1 MIATEFRNIMEIIME
16 EMLSV
21 ELKNLIS
28 IFSSDPNNENFYQVP
43 NYQRPYSWNK
53 ENISEL
59 LDDLFTAYV
68 NSRAEEYFCGSIVL
82 VENKNDERNDII
94 DGQQRFTTFTIFIC
108 FIKSLY
114 FNQLSNKNKDI
125 INEAIHDRYENSK
138 FRLRFRTD
146 DKNENDYEQSIVL
159 KDGIQFDESIKENQI
174 EKKIKNNRYLQ
185 NAYFIKYFFEN
196 LSSRPENLDIND
208 FVDFLMNKVVFT
220 VIKSKDTSNA
230 IRIFNVLN
238 DRGMPLSPIDIL
250 KSNLMTSL
258 NIEDRKTFKAKWDS
272 INEKVNHRFD
282 FEDML
287 QSYLYY
293 KIASNPQRRI
303 DEELLEIYKKEK
315 VDSLSAINEISK
327 FADSYLDIMEAADK
341 YIYILKYLRH
351 SIYWTTILSTASFL
365 NYSDFE
371 QLKKY
376 LVAYYFQNWIAGAT
390 IARIKQTSL
399 NIISEIKKKSPV
411 EKIKDLLK
419 ANLDKYK
426 TTQDYRANLESENVY
441 HFNWCKSVLFV
452 CEYFSTD
459 NDNFNFLPLDKNIWI
474 EHILPETVNSDSPWR
489 KDFTQE
495 EIDELTHCIGNL
507 TPLSLRKNI
516 QAQNYSF
523 EKRKEAYGKKD
534 NIATSFYITQQV
546 LAEDSWTPGKV
557 RMRKADVVSKLSKI
571 FELQ

>member
-1 MIATEFRNIMEIIME
+1 MNME
-16 EMLSV
+16 EKLSV

-82 VENKNDERNDII
+82 VENKTDERNDII

-114 FNQLSNKNKDI
+114 FNQLSHKNKDVI
-125 INEAIHDRYENSK
+125 SEAIHDRYEDSK

-159 KDGIQFDESIKENQI
+159 KDGIQFDDSIKENQI

-258 NIEDRKTFKAKWDS
+258 DVEDRKTFKAKWDC

-293 KIASNPQRRI
+293 KIASNPQKRI

-315 VDSLSAINEISK
+315 VDSLSAINEISR
-327 FADSYLDIMEAADK
+327 FSDSYLEVMESADK

-351 SIYWTTILSTASFL
+351 TIYWTTILSAAKYL

-371 QLKKY
+371 QLKKN
-376 LVAYYFQNWIAGAT
+376 LAAYYFQNWLAGAT
-390 IARIKQTSL
+390 IARIKQTSF
-399 NIISEIKKKSPV
+399 NIISEIKKKSSV
-411 EKIKDLLK
+411 KKIRDLLK
-419 ANLDKYK
+419 NNLEKYK
-426 TTQDYRANLESENVY
+426 TTQDYRTNLESENVY

-452 CEYFSTD
+452 YEYFSTD
-459 NDNFNFLPLDKNIWI
+459 NDNANFLPLDKNIWI

-489 KDFTQE
+489 KDFSQE

-523 EKRKEAYGKKD
+523 DKKKEAYGKKD
-534 NIATSFYITQQV
+534 NIATSFYMTQQI
-546 LAEDSWTPGKV
+546 LAETTWTPEKI
-557 RMRKADVVSKLSKI
+557 RLRKAAVVSKLNEV

>member
-411 EKIKDLLK
+411 EKIK
-419 ANLDKYK
+419 N
-426 TTQDYRANLESENVY
+426 
-441 HFNWCKSVLFV
+441 
-452 CEYFSTD
+452 
-459 NDNFNFLPLDKNIWI
+459 
-474 EHILPETVNSDSPWR
+474 
-489 KDFTQE
+489 
-495 EIDELTHCIGNL
+495 
-507 TPLSLRKNI
+507 
-516 QAQNYSF
+516 
-523 EKRKEAYGKKD
+523 
-534 NIATSFYITQQV
+534 
-546 LAEDSWTPGKV
+546 
-557 RMRKADVVSKLSKI
+557 
-571 FELQ
+571 

>member
-1 MIATEFRNIMEIIME
+1 ME
-16 EMLSV
+16 EKLLV

-59 LDDLFTAYV
+59 LDDLFTAYE
-68 NSRAEEYFCGSIVL
+68 NSRTEEYFCGSIVL
-82 VENKNDERNDII
+82 VENKSDGRNDII

-108 FIKSLY
+108 FIKSLF
-114 FNQLSNKNKDI
+114 FNQLTNKNKDI
-125 INEAIHDRYENSK
+125 INEAIHDRYEDSK

-159 KDGIQFDESIKENQI
+159 KDGIQFDDSIKENQI
-174 EKKIKNNRYLQ
+174 EKKVKNNRYLQ
-185 NAYFIKYFFEN
+185 NAYYIKYFFEN
-196 LSSRPENLDIND
+196 LISRPENLDIND
-208 FVDFLMNKVVFT
+208 FVDFLMNQVVFT

-258 NIEDRKTFKAKWDS
+258 DVEDRKTFKAKWDS

-293 KIASNPQRRI
+293 KIASNPRKRI
-303 DEELLEIYKKEK
+303 DEELLDIYKKEN
-315 VDSLSAINEISK
+315 VDSLSAINEISR
-327 FADSYLDIMEAADK
+327 FSDSYLEVMESADK

-351 SIYWTTILSTASFL
+351 TIYWTTILSAAKYL

-371 QLKKY
+371 QLKKN
-376 LVAYYFQNWIAGAT
+376 LAAYYFQNWLAGAT
-390 IARIKQTSL
+390 IARIKQTSF
-399 NIISEIKKKSPV
+399 NIISEIKKKSSV
-411 EKIKDLLK
+411 KKIRDLLK
-419 ANLDKYK
+419 NNLEKYK
-426 TTQDYRANLESENVY
+426 TTQDYRTNLESENVY

-452 CEYFSTD
+452 YEYFSTD
-459 NDNFNFLPLDKNIWI
+459 NDNANFLPLDKNIWI

-489 KDFTQE
+489 KDFSQE

-523 EKRKEAYGKKD
+523 DKKKEAYGKKD
-534 NIATSFYITQQV
+534 NIATSFYTTQQI
-546 LAEDSWTPGKV
+546 LAETTWTPEKI
-557 RMRKADVVSKLSKI
+557 RLRKAAVVSKLNEV

>member
-1 MIATEFRNIMEIIME
+1 ME
-16 EMLSV
+16 EKLSV

-68 NSRAEEYFCGSIVL
+68 NSREEEYFCGSIVL

-159 KDGIQFDESIKENQI
+159 KDRIQFDESIKENQI

-185 NAYFIKYFFEN
+185 NAYFIKCFFEN

-238 DRGMPLSPIDIL
+238 DRGMPLSSIDIL

-293 KIASNPQRRI
+293 KIASNPHKRI

-351 SIYWTTILSTASFL
+351 SIYWTTILSTARFL

-371 QLKKY
+371 QLKKI
-376 LVAYYFQNWIAGAT
+376 LAAYYFQNWIAGAT

-411 EKIKDLLK
+411 EKIRNLLK
-419 ANLDKYK
+419 SNLEKYK
-426 TTQDYRANLESENVY
+426 TTQDYRSNLESENVY

-523 EKRKEAYGKKD
+523 EKKKEAYGKKD

-546 LAEDSWTPGKV
+546 LAEESWTPDKV
-557 RMRKADVVSKLSKI
+557 RMRKSAVVSKLSKI
-571 FELQ
+571 FEL

>member
-1 MIATEFRNIMEIIME
+1 ME
-16 EMLSV
+16 EKLLV

-108 FIKSLY
+108 FIKSLF
-114 FNQLSNKNKDI
+114 FNQLTNKNKDI
-125 INEAIHDRYENSK
+125 INEAIHDRYEDSK

-159 KDGIQFDESIKENQI
+159 KDGIQFDDSIKENQI
-174 EKKIKNNRYLQ
+174 EKKVKNNRYLQ
-185 NAYFIKYFFEN
+185 NAYYIKYFFEN
-196 LSSRPENLDIND
+196 LISRPENLDIND
-208 FVDFLMNKVVFT
+208 FVDFLMNQVVFT

-258 NIEDRKTFKAKWDS
+258 DVEDRKTFKAKWDS

-293 KIASNPQRRI
+293 KIASNPRKRI
-303 DEELLEIYKKEK
+303 DEELLDIYKKEN
-315 VDSLSAINEISK
+315 VDSLSAINEISR
-327 FADSYLDIMEAADK
+327 FSDSYLEVMESADK

-351 SIYWTTILSTASFL
+351 TIYWTTILSAAKYL

-371 QLKKY
+371 QLKKN
-376 LVAYYFQNWIAGAT
+376 LAAYYFQNWLAGAT
-390 IARIKQTSL
+390 IARIKQTSF
-399 NIISEIKKKSPV
+399 NIISEIKKKSSV
-411 EKIKDLLK
+411 KKIRDLLK
-419 ANLDKYK
+419 NNLEKYK
-426 TTQDYRANLESENVY
+426 TTQDYRTNLESENVY

-452 CEYFSTD
+452 YEYFSTD
-459 NDNFNFLPLDKNIWI
+459 NDNANFLPLDKNIWI

-489 KDFTQE
+489 KDFSQE

-523 EKRKEAYGKKD
+523 DKKKEAYGKKD
-534 NIATSFYITQQV
+534 NIATSFYMTQQI
-546 LAEDSWTPGKV
+546 LAETTWTPEKI
-557 RMRKADVVSKLSKI
+557 RLRKAAVVSKLNEV